1 MFPEP
6 KLNKL
11 EPPNRNRILYFTL
24 KTQFKLI
31 KFMKETLEGH
41 FCGADDEHNID
52 YPKKTTLFEFAK
64 QLNATAEQKGKVE
77 DKNGE
82 KHFSVSTYHD
92 MIDDVS
98 QKLKIGFEQYIM
110 AKEGEINKLKKE
122 LAKEKSISDSLL
134 SNNLQLV
141 QNLDEAK
148 EENKVLSQSLDKVQ
162 AGYRQLS
169 HSLREVQSEN
179 KQLAQKLDK
188 VQSEKQQLAHDSEA
202 TQAEN
207 RQLAY
212 KLYQAQ
218 ESNKLLAKNSE
229 DILKANQQLAQKLDE
244 AQTENQQLAHD
255 LGEAQTKSKEL
266 ARGQGEAL
274 AECSMLEYKLEEAQA
289 ENQKLSKKLDDAR
302 FDIGR
307 QNIAIGHLKKKA
319 ERKDDAMQADTSEVK
334 EKIARE
340 MIDSGIRFVKDMK
353 TAIDDSQTFKCM
365 GLLNHMTD
373 DCFGKHEPIHRELK
387 DMIQGIFGSREQVA
401 KEQNEPRPN
410 NIRVEKGGVYNAEV
424 HHQDI
429 HPKVDKR
436 DSLPEAD
443 LPGSLPEADLMD
455 SLPRHKRRRFRL
467 EGEDYE

>member
-1 MFPEP
+1 MREVFEGDHS
-6 KLNKL
+6 LN
-11 EPPNRNRILYFTL
+11 Y
-24 KTQFKLI
+24 
-31 KFMKETLEGH
+31 
-41 FCGADDEHNID
+41 GADDEHYFV
-52 YPKKTTLFEFAK
+52 YPKEKTPFELYK
-64 QLNATAEQKGKVE
+64 KKNTTAEKQKEKVE
-77 DKNGE
+77 DKNGQ
-82 KHFSVSTYHD
+82 KQVSVSTYHD

-110 AKEGEINKLKKE
+110 AKEGEISKLKKE

-141 QNLDEAK
+141 QDLDEAK
-148 EENKVLSQSLDKVQ
+148 EENKDLSQSLDKVQ

-188 VQSEKQQLAHDSEA
+188 VQSEKQQLVHDLEA

-218 ESNKLLAKNSE
+218 ESNKQLAQNRE
-229 DILKANQQLAQKLDE
+229 DILKA
-244 AQTENQQLAHD
+244 NQQLAHD

-266 ARGQGEAL
+266 ARGQGEAM
-274 AECSMLEYKLEEAQA
+274 AECSMLEYKLEETQA
-289 ENQKLSKKLDDAR
+289 ENQKLSKKLDEAR
-302 FDIGR
+302 DEISCKDITIR
-307 QNIAIGHLKKKA
+307 RMKKDA
-319 ERKDDAMQADTSEVK
+319 ERKDTAMQADTSEVK
-334 EKIARE
+334 EKFARE

-373 DCFGKHEPIHRELK
+373 DCFGKHEAIHRELK

-410 NIRVEKGGVYNAEV
+410 NVTVEKGGVYNAEV

-429 HPKVDKR
+429 HPKVDKP
-436 DSLPEAD
+436 DFLPKGYHPLSLPEVD
-443 LPGSLPEADLMD
+443 LKD
-455 SLPRHKRRRFRL
+455 SLSRYKRKRLGL
-467 EGEDYE
+467 EGEDYEWR

>member
-1 MFPEP
+1 MYKKKNTTAE
-6 KLNKL
+6 KQKEKL
-11 EPPNRNRILYFTL
+11 ED
-24 KTQFKLI
+24 
-31 KFMKETLEGH
+31 EEG
-41 FCGADDEHNID
+41 
-52 YPKKTTLFEFAK
+52 KK
-64 QLNATAEQKGKVE
+64 
-77 DKNGE
+77 
-82 KHFSVSTYHD
+82 HSSVCTYID
-92 MIDDVS
+92 MINDAS
-98 QKLKIGFEQYIM
+98 QKLKIGFEQYLK
-110 AKEGEINKLKKE
+110 AKEDEISKLKKE

-141 QNLDEAK
+141 LDLDEAK
-148 EENKVLSQSLDKVQ
+148 KENKQQALKLDKVQ
-162 AGYRQLS
+162 
-169 HSLREVQSEN
+169 SE
-179 KQLAQKLDK
+179 KLQLAQSLDK
-188 VQSEKQQLAHDSEA
+188 VQSEKQQLEHRLREVQSEKQQLAHDLEA

-218 ESNKLLAKNSE
+218 ESNKQLAQNRE
-229 DILKANQQLAQKLDE
+229 DILKANQQLAQQLDE
-244 AQTENQQLAHD
+244 VQTENQQLAHD

-373 DCFGKHEPIHRELK
+373 DCFGKHESIHRELK

-410 NIRVEKGGVYNAEV
+410 NVTVEKGGVYNAEV

-429 HPKVDKR
+429 HHEVDQRDFLLKADHPLSLSEVDKAF
-436 DSLPEAD
+436 SL
-443 LPGSLPEADLMD
+443 S
-455 SLPRHKRRRFRL
+455 RYKRKRLGL
-467 EGEDYE
+467 EGDDYEWR

>member
-1 MFPEP
+1 MNVFFD
-6 KLNKL
+6 
-11 EPPNRNRILYFTL
+11 RDHSLYY
-24 KTQFKLI
+24 
-31 KFMKETLEGH
+31 
-41 FCGADDEHNID
+41 GADEEQESYI
-52 YPKKTTLFEFAK
+52 TRGLSG
-64 QLNATAEQKGKVE
+64 AELANLENPALERKVKV
-77 DKNGE
+77 DKNGK
-82 KHFSVSTYHD
+82 KHFSVSTYID

-98 QKLKIGFEQYIM
+98 QKLKIGFEQYKK
-110 AKEGEINKLKKE
+110 AKEEEIRKLKNE
-122 LAKEKSISDSLL
+122 LAAEKLFSDGVHKE
-134 SNNLQLV
+134 NQMLV
-141 QNLDEAK
+141 QNLHKAKAENQQLTQNLDEVKAK
-148 EENKVLSQSLDKVQ
+148 
-162 AGYRQLS
+162 
-169 HSLREVQSEN
+169 N
-179 KQLAQKLDK
+179 KQLT
-188 VQSEKQQLAHDSEA
+188 HDSEA

-218 ESNKLLAKNSE
+218 KSKS
-229 DILKANQQLAQKLDE
+229 QLAHDLDE
-244 AQTENQQLAHD
+244 AQKANQQLAHD

-289 ENQKLSKKLDDAR
+289 ENQKLSKKLDEAR
-302 FDIGR
+302 DEISCKDITIR
-307 QNIAIGHLKKKA
+307 RMKKDA
-319 ERKDDAMQADTSEVK
+319 ERKDTAMQADVSEVK
-334 EKIARE
+334 EKFARE

-410 NIRVEKGGVYNAEV
+410 NVTVEKGGVYNAEV
-424 HHQDI
+424 HHQNI

-455 SLPRHKRRRFRL
+455 SLPRYKRRRFRL
-467 EGEDYE
+467 EGEDYEWK

>member
-1 MFPEP
+1 MREVFEGDHS
-6 KLNKL
+6 LN
-11 EPPNRNRILYFTL
+11 Y
-24 KTQFKLI
+24 
-31 KFMKETLEGH
+31 
-41 FCGADDEHNID
+41 GADDEHYIV
-52 YPKKTTLFEFAK
+52 YPKVKILSELYKKKNT
-64 QLNATAEQKGKVE
+64 TAEKQKEKVE
-77 DKNGE
+77 DEKGE
-82 KHFSVSTYHD
+82 KQVSVSTYHD

-110 AKEGEINKLKKE
+110 AKEGEISKLKKE

-141 QNLDEAK
+141 QDLDEAK
-148 EENKVLSQSLDKVQ
+148 EENKDLSQSLDKVQ

-169 HSLREVQSEN
+169 HSLREVQSEKQQLTQNLDEVKAKN
-179 KQLAQKLDK
+179 KQLT
-188 VQSEKQQLAHDSEA
+188 HDSEA

-218 ESNKLLAKNSE
+218 ESNK
-229 DILKANQQLAQKLDE
+229 QLAQNLNQ
-244 AQTENQQLAHD
+244 AQKSKSQLAHD

-266 ARGQGEAL
+266 ARGQGEAM

-289 ENQKLSKKLDDAR
+289 ENQKLSKKLDEAR
-302 FDIGR
+302 DEISSKD
-307 QNIAIGHLKKKA
+307 IAIRRMRKDA
-319 ERKDDAMQADTSEVK
+319 ERKDTAMQVDVSEVK
-334 EKIARE
+334 EKFARE

-429 HPKVDKR
+429 HHEVDQPDFLPKGYHPLSLSEVDQ
-436 DSLPEAD
+436 LI
-443 LPGSLPEADLMD
+443 
-455 SLPRHKRRRFRL
+455 SLPRHKRKRLGL
-467 EGEDYE
+467 EGDDYEWR

>member
-1 MFPEP
+1 MREVFEGDHS
-6 KLNKL
+6 LN
-11 EPPNRNRILYFTL
+11 Y
-24 KTQFKLI
+24 
-31 KFMKETLEGH
+31 
-41 FCGADDEHNID
+41 GADDEHYIV
-52 YPKKTTLFEFAK
+52 YPKVKILSELYKKKNT
-64 QLNATAEQKGKVE
+64 TAEKQKEKVE
-77 DKNGE
+77 DEKGE
-82 KHFSVSTYHD
+82 KQVSVSTYHD

-110 AKEGEINKLKKE
+110 AKEGEISKLKKE

-141 QNLDEAK
+141 QDLDEAK
-148 EENKVLSQSLDKVQ
+148 EENKDLSQSLDKVQ
-162 AGYRQLS
+162 AGNRQLA
-169 HSLREVQSEN
+169 HRLRE
-179 KQLAQKLDK
+179 
-188 VQSEKQQLAHDSEA
+188 VQSEKQQLTQNLDEVKAKNKQLTHDSEA

-218 ESNKLLAKNSE
+218 ESNK
-229 DILKANQQLAQKLDE
+229 QLAQNLNQAQKSKSQLAHDLDE
-244 AQTENQQLAHD
+244 AQKENQQLAHD

-266 ARGQGEAL
+266 ARGQGEAM
-274 AECSMLEYKLEEAQA
+274 AECSMLEFKLEEAQA
-289 ENQKLSKKLDDAR
+289 ENQKLSKKLDEAR
-302 FDIGR
+302 DEISCKDITIR
-307 QNIAIGHLKKKA
+307 RMKKDA
-319 ERKDDAMQADTSEVK
+319 ERKDTAMQADTSEVK
-334 EKIARE
+334 EKFARE

-429 HPKVDKR
+429 HHEVDQPDFLPKGYHPLSLSEVDQ
-436 DSLPEAD
+436 LI
-443 LPGSLPEADLMD
+443 
-455 SLPRHKRRRFRL
+455 SLPRHKRKRLGL

>member
-1 MFPEP
+1 M
-6 KLNKL
+6 
-11 EPPNRNRILYFTL
+11 YFTL
-24 KTQFKLI
+24 KTQFKHI
-31 KFMKETLEGH
+31 KIMNVFFDRDHSLYY
-41 FCGADDEHNID
+41 GADEEQESYI
-52 YPKKTTLFEFAK
+52 TRGLSG
-64 QLNATAEQKGKVE
+64 AELANLENPALERKVKVE
-77 DKNGE
+77 DKNGK
-82 KHFSVSTYHD
+82 KHFSVSTYID

-98 QKLKIGFEQYIM
+98 QKLKIGFEQYKK
-110 AKEGEINKLKKE
+110 AKEEEIRKLNEK
-122 LAKEKSISDSLL
+122 LASKQRISDSLI
-134 SNNLQLV
+134 SENQQLV

-148 EENKVLSQSLDKVQ
+148 K
-162 AGYRQLS
+162 
-169 HSLREVQSEN
+169 EN
-179 KQLAQKLDK
+179 KQLARKLDK
-188 VQSEKQQLAHDSEA
+188 VQSEKQQLAHDLEA

-266 ARGQGEAL
+266 ARGQGEAM
-274 AECSMLEYKLEEAQA
+274 AECSMLEFKLEEAQA
-289 ENQKLSKKLDDAR
+289 ENQKLSKKLDEAR
-302 FDIGR
+302 DEISCKDITIR
-307 QNIAIGHLKKKA
+307 RMKKDA
-319 ERKDDAMQADTSEVK
+319 ERKDTAMQADTSEVK
-334 EKIARE
+334 EKFARE

-410 NIRVEKGGVYNAEV
+410 NVTVKKGGVYNAEV

-455 SLPRHKRRRFRL
+455 SLPRYKRKRLGL
-467 EGEDYE
+467 EGEDYEWK

>member
-1 MFPEP
+1 MREVFEGDHS
-6 KLNKL
+6 LN
-11 EPPNRNRILYFTL
+11 Y
-24 KTQFKLI
+24 
-31 KFMKETLEGH
+31 
-41 FCGADDEHNID
+41 GADDEHYIV
-52 YPKKTTLFEFAK
+52 YPKVKILSELYKKKNT
-64 QLNATAEQKGKVE
+64 TAEKQKEKVE
-77 DKNGE
+77 DEKGE
-82 KHFSVSTYHD
+82 KQVSVSTYHD

-110 AKEGEINKLKKE
+110 AKEGEISKLKKE

-141 QNLDEAK
+141 QDLDEAK
-148 EENKVLSQSLDKVQ
+148 EENKDLSQSLDKVQ

-169 HSLREVQSEN
+169 HSLREVQSEKQQLTQNLDEVKAKN
-179 KQLAQKLDK
+179 KQLT
-188 VQSEKQQLAHDSEA
+188 HDSEA

-218 ESNKLLAKNSE
+218 ESNK
-229 DILKANQQLAQKLDE
+229 QLAQNLNQAQKSKSQLAHDLDE

-255 LGEAQTKSKEL
+255 LGEAQTKNKEL
-266 ARGQGEAL
+266 ARGQGEAM

-289 ENQKLSKKLDDAR
+289 ENQKLSKKLDEAR
-302 FDIGR
+302 DEISCKDITIR
-307 QNIAIGHLKKKA
+307 RMRKDA
-319 ERKDDAMQADTSEVK
+319 ERKDTAMQVDVSEVK
-334 EKIARE
+334 EAFARE

-365 GLLNHMTD
+365 GLLTRMTD
-373 DCFGKHEPIHRELK
+373 DCFGKHEAIHSELK

-410 NIRVEKGGVYNAEV
+410 NVTVEKGGVYNAEV

-429 HPKVDKR
+429 HHEVDQPDFLPKGYHPLSLSEVDQ
-436 DSLPEAD
+436 LI
-443 LPGSLPEADLMD
+443 
-455 SLPRHKRRRFRL
+455 SLPRHKRKRLGL
-467 EGEDYE
+467 EGDDYEWR

>member
-1 MFPEP
+1 
-6 KLNKL
+6 
-11 EPPNRNRILYFTL
+11 
-24 KTQFKLI
+24 
-31 KFMKETLEGH
+31 MKETLEGH
-41 FCGADDEHNID
+41 FCGADDEHNIV
-52 YPKKTTLFEFAK
+52 YPKKKTLFEFAK
-64 QLNATAEQKGKVE
+64 QLNATAEQKEKGE
-77 DKNGE
+77 DEKGE
-82 KHFSVSTYHD
+82 KQISVSTYLG

-110 AKEGEINKLKKE
+110 AKEEEIRKLNEK
-122 LAKEKSISDSLL
+122 LASKQRISDSLI
-134 SNNLQLV
+134 SENQQLV

-148 EENKVLSQSLDKVQ
+148 K
-162 AGYRQLS
+162 
-169 HSLREVQSEN
+169 EN
-179 KQLAQKLDK
+179 KQLARKLDK
-188 VQSEKQQLAHDSEA
+188 VQSEKQQLAHDLEA

-373 DCFGKHEPIHRELK
+373 DCFGKHESIHRELK

-410 NIRVEKGGVYNAEV
+410 NVTVEKGGVYNAEV

-429 HPKVDKR
+429 HHEVDQRDFLLKADHPLSLSEVDKAF
-436 DSLPEAD
+436 SL
-443 LPGSLPEADLMD
+443 S
-455 SLPRHKRRRFRL
+455 RYKRKRLGL

>member
-1 MFPEP
+1 MREVFEGDHS
-6 KLNKL
+6 LN
-11 EPPNRNRILYFTL
+11 Y
-24 KTQFKLI
+24 
-31 KFMKETLEGH
+31 
-41 FCGADDEHNID
+41 GADDEHYIV
-52 YPKKTTLFEFAK
+52 YPKVKILSELYKKKNT
-64 QLNATAEQKGKVE
+64 TAEKQKEKVE
-77 DKNGE
+77 DEKGE
-82 KHFSVSTYHD
+82 KQISVSTYLG

-98 QKLKIGFEQYIM
+98 QKLKIGFGQYIM
-110 AKEGEINKLKKE
+110 AKEEEIRKLNEK
-122 LAKEKSISDSLL
+122 LASKQRISDSLI
-134 SNNLQLV
+134 SENQQLV

-148 EENKVLSQSLDKVQ
+148 K
-162 AGYRQLS
+162 
-169 HSLREVQSEN
+169 EN
-179 KQLAQKLDK
+179 KQLARKLDK
-188 VQSEKQQLAHDSEA
+188 VQSEKQQLAHDLEA

-274 AECSMLEYKLEEAQA
+274 AECSMLEFKLEEAQA
-289 ENQKLSKKLDDAR
+289 ENQKLSKKLDEAR
-302 FDIGR
+302 DEISS
-307 QNIAIGHLKKKA
+307 QDIAIRRMKKDA
-319 ERKDDAMQADTSEVK
+319 ERKDTAMQADVSEVK
-334 EKIARE
+334 EKFARE

-429 HPKVDKR
+429 HHEVDQPDFLPKGYHPLSLSEVDQ
-436 DSLPEAD
+436 LI
-443 LPGSLPEADLMD
+443 
-455 SLPRHKRRRFRL
+455 SLPRHKRKRLGL
-467 EGEDYE
+467 EGDDYEWR

>member
-1 MFPEP
+1 MREVFEGDHS
-6 KLNKL
+6 LN
-11 EPPNRNRILYFTL
+11 Y
-24 KTQFKLI
+24 
-31 KFMKETLEGH
+31 
-41 FCGADDEHNID
+41 GADDEHYIV
-52 YPKKTTLFEFAK
+52 YPKVKILSELYKKKNT
-64 QLNATAEQKGKVE
+64 TAEKQKEKVE
-77 DKNGE
+77 DEKGE
-82 KHFSVSTYHD
+82 KQISVSTYLG

-98 QKLKIGFEQYIM
+98 QKLKIGFGQYIM
-110 AKEGEINKLKKE
+110 AKEEEIRKLNEK
-122 LAKEKSISDSLL
+122 LASKQRISDSLI
-134 SNNLQLV
+134 SENQQLV

-148 EENKVLSQSLDKVQ
+148 K
-162 AGYRQLS
+162 
-169 HSLREVQSEN
+169 EN
-179 KQLAQKLDK
+179 KQLARKLDK
-188 VQSEKQQLAHDSEA
+188 VQSEKQQLAHDLEA

-266 ARGQGEAL
+266 ARGQGEAM

-289 ENQKLSKKLDDAR
+289 ENQKLSKKLDEAR
-302 FDIGR
+302 DEISSKD
-307 QNIAIGHLKKKA
+307 IAIRRMKKEA
-319 ERKDDAMQADTSEVK
+319 ERKAEAMAADTSEVK
-334 EKIARE
+334 EAFARE

-410 NIRVEKGGVYNAEV
+410 NVTVEKGGVYNAEV

-429 HPKVDKR
+429 HHEVDQPDFLPKGYQPLSLSEVDQ
-436 DSLPEAD
+436 LI
-443 LPGSLPEADLMD
+443 
-455 SLPRHKRRRFRL
+455 SLPRHKRKRLGL
-467 EGEDYE
+467 EGEDYEWK